1 MLCGW
6 SKRWRCGLVR
16 VKGVD
21 EGKRREGPAGTVK
34 KSQASNSAGPV
45 LLAQG
50 GRKLVGDG
58 GTQ

>member
-1 MLCGW
+1 M
-6 SKRWRCGLVR
+6 VR
-16 VKGVD
+16 VKGVN
-21 EGKRREGPAGTVK
+21 EGKRREGPVGTVRR
-34 KSQASNSAGPV
+34 SQARSLSGGPL

>member
-1 MLCGW
+1 M
-6 SKRWRCGLVR
+6 VR

-21 EGKRREGPAGTVK
+21 EGKRREGPAGTVR